1 LVACKAN
8 IAPRAIGQNC
18 LDTLSHVKHTYFAV
32 EKGKGAAMR
41 MKIDLV
47 TWALRGVFRIARGSR
62 THAQVVTV
70 TLNKDGA
77 IGRGECV
84 PYARYDETA
93 DSVAAQLEAIRPKVE
108 AGIDITTAQTLLP
121 PGAARNALDCA
132 LWDLEA
138 KKTGK
143 RVWELAGMAAP
154 KPVLTAYTISLDEPE
169 VMAAAAIAAEGRPLL
184 KVKIGGA
191 GDIERVRAVVKARPD
206 ARLIVDANEGLSE
219 ESLPELLAQARDL
232 NIDVI
237 EQPFAAK
244 QDYRLGQVAAPIAIC
259 ADESFHT
266 SADIEHLLQNYDAV
280 NVKLDKS
287 GGFTEGL
294 KAVRDARA
302 AGLRVMVGC
311 MVGTSLATAPAVL
324 LAQLADWADLDG
336 PLLLDKDRDPG
347 LYYDGSI
354 LHPPTSEVWG

>member
-1 LVACKAN
+1 M
-8 IAPRAIGQNC
+8 
-18 LDTLSHVKHTYFAV
+18 D
-32 EKGKGAAMR
+32 
-41 MKIDLV
+41 MKISQE

-62 THAQVVTV
+62 THASVVTV

-84 PYARYDETA
+84 PYARYEESA
-93 DSVAAQLEAIRPKVE
+93 DSVVAQLEAIRPHVE
-108 AGIDITTAQTLLP
+108 MGVDIATAQTLLP
-121 PGAARNALDCA
+121 AGAARNALDCA
-132 LWDLEA
+132 LWDLAA
-138 KKTGK
+138 KTSGK
-143 RVWELAGMAAP
+143 RVWQLAGMEEP

-169 VMAAAAIAAEGRPLL
+169 IMAQAAIAAAGRPLL

-191 GDIERVRAVVKARPD
+191 GDIDRVRAVVNARPD
-206 ARLIVDANEGLSE
+206 VRLIVDANEGLSE
-219 ESLPELLAQARDL
+219 ETLPLLLHQARDL

-237 EQPFAAK
+237 EQPFAASK
-244 QDYRLGQVAAPIAIC
+244 DSRLGQVAAPIAIC

-266 SADIEHLLQNYDAV
+266 SADIEHLLQNSDAV
-280 NVKLDKS
+280 NVKLDKT

-311 MVGTSLATAPAVL
+311 MVGTSLVTAPAVL
-324 LAQLADWADLDG
+324 LAQLADWVDLDG

-354 LHPPTSEVWG
+354 LHPPSARVWG

>member
-1 LVACKAN
+1 M
-8 IAPRAIGQNC
+8 
-18 LDTLSHVKHTYFAV
+18 
-32 EKGKGAAMR
+32 GATMQL
-41 MKIDLV
+41 KIEQE
-47 TWALRGVFRIARGSR
+47 TWPLRGVFRIARGAR

-70 TLNKDGA
+70 TLNRDGA

-93 DSVAAQLEAIRPKVE
+93 DSVAAQLEAVRPAVE
-108 AGIDITTAQTLLP
+108 AGTDIESAQTLLP
-121 PGAARNALDCA
+121 AGAARNALDCA

-138 KKTGK
+138 KRTGK
-143 RVWELAGMAAP
+143 RVWQLVGMDEP

-169 VMAAAAIAAEGRPLL
+169 VMATAAIAAAGRPLL

-191 GDIERVRAVVKARPD
+191 DDIKRVRAVANARPD

-219 ESLPELLAQARDL
+219 ATLPLLLAQARDL

-237 EQPFAAK
+237 EQPFAATK
-244 QDYRLGQVAAPIAIC
+244 DSRLGQVAAPIAIC

-280 NVKLDKS
+280 NVKLDKT

-311 MVGTSLATAPAVL
+311 MVGTSLVTAPAVL

-336 PLLLDKDRDPG
+336 PLLLNKDRDPG
-347 LYYDGSI
+347 LYYNGSI
-354 LHPPTSEVWG
+354 LHPPSADVWG

>member
-1 LVACKAN
+1 MELT
-8 IAPRAIGQNC
+8 IEQ
-18 LDTLSHVKHTYFAV
+18 
-32 EKGKGAAMR
+32 E
-41 MKIDLV
+41 
-47 TWALRGVFRIARGSR
+47 TWPLRGVFRIARGSR
-62 THAQVVTV
+62 THAHVVTLSLRV
-70 TLNKDGA
+70 HGA

-84 PYARYDETA
+84 PYGRYDETP
-93 DSVAAQLEAIRPKVE
+93 DSVVAQLEAIRPAIE
-108 AGIDITTAQTLLP
+108 AGIDIQTAQSLLP

-132 LWDLEA
+132 LWDLAA
-138 KKTGK
+138 KTSGK
-143 RVWELAGMAAP
+143 PVWQLAGMERP
-154 KPVLTAYTISLDEPE
+154 KPVLTAFTISLDEPE
-169 VMAAAAIAAEGRPLL
+169 IMAQAAREAVGRPLL

-191 GDIERVRAVVKARPD
+191 GDIERVRAVANARPD

-219 ESLPELLAQARDL
+219 ATLPELLAQARSL

-237 EQPFAAK
+237 EQPFAASK
-244 QDYRLGQVAAPIAIC
+244 DSRLGQVAAPIAIC

-280 NVKLDKS
+280 NVKLDKT

-294 KAVRDARA
+294 KAVREARA

-311 MVGTSLATAPAVL
+311 MVGTSLVTAPAVL

-336 PLLLDKDRDPG
+336 PLLLDKDREPG

-354 LHPPTSEVWG
+354 LHPPTSQVWG